1 MPEKKYNKATK
12 VWKSTYKND
21 QTYTTSH
28 KNIYIDKFSHKR
40 IKNHNENKISNNYYL
55 FTIIFVYSITN
66 IMKLF

>member
-1 MPEKKYNKATK
+1 MEKYIQ
-12 VWKSTYKND
+12 KND
-21 QTYTTSH
+21 QTYTTTH

-55 FTIIFVYSITN
+55 IRIIFAYSITN